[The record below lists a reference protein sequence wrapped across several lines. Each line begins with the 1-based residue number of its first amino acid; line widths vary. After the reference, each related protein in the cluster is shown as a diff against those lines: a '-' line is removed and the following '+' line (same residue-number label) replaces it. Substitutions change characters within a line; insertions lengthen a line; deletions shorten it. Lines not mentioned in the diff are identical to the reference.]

1 MADEPRI
8 NPYAP
13 PASDESAPPPAP
25 PAPDAIAFEQ
35 PLFSPRQI
43 LVATLLGSLVAGII
57 LMQGN
62 FRAMR
67 RGREARNTILYGA
80 LAVGAL
86 FALLIVLPDAIPKA
100 PITIAAALAFYKLAD
115 SMQGDAFTQHRA
127 AGGDRQSNWVVFGLT
142 IGTAAAVLVILFVA
156 ITAMMPRIDIS
167 AGAASGGGT
176 AFG

>member
-1 MADEPRI
+1 MHGEQVLAPA
-8 NPYAP
+8 AP
-13 PASDESAPPPAP
+13 PDQELAALQPVEVPSDWSPDYVAGPGLPPCSPPPGGDARRSAPAAQCQPAP
-25 PAPDAIAFEQ
+25 HQ
-35 PLFSPRQI
+35 
-43 LVATLLGSLVAGII
+43 
-57 LMQGN
+57 
-62 FRAMR
+62 
-67 RGREARNTILYGA
+67 
-80 LAVGAL
+80 

-142 IGTAAAVLVILFVA
+142 IGTAAAVIVILFVA